1 MYKTLRTKRCHVLP
15 LHLLSSMDN
24 FSLVSSVCPK
34 EGKLSTIFDRRAAGW
49 TYGHMATKI
58 SWMDI
63 ARSEVAREIGSS

>member
-1 MYKTLRTKRCHVLP
+1 
-15 LHLLSSMDN
+15 MDN

-34 EGKLSTIFDRRAAGW
+34 EGKLSTIFNRRAAGW

-63 ARSEVAREIGSS
+63 QTIFFFSYRAALALVELPY